1 MTFYFFIK
9 QMEGKFE
16 DNKPRLTIELS
27 QFFEVMPEADTQTI
41 HVEQSQKISQPHFDL
56 NAVDKYV
63 VDNYER
69 FVKGICLEQIHIEGY
84 KSTGIAKKLNAICNV
99 ERITAKQY
107 KQEYGEEFVP
117 TAKRIR
123 VYTLKPKGEIP
134 DFYKVLEEYYNKT
147 FEEELEPDVPQ
158 EEVHD
163 NMSEKEE
170 QDDLATTIIKNK
182 ELFKLGIKRSWLKKL
197 GISADFPKERSKSPI
212 NTKFEYCMSL
222 STGADL
228 SFEGKKLVGSAQF
241 RKEGAIL
248 QHGSILFN
256 YEPEKISQIFGEE
269 PRKDTI
275 TVLDEISPG
284 ITPERLCC
292 GLKAGFEE
300 KFGLEFVHS
309 EDLF

>member
-1 MTFYFFIK
+1 
-9 QMEGKFE
+9 MEGKFE

-41 HVEQSQKISQPHFDL
+41 HVEHSQKISQPHFDL

-107 KQEYGEEFVP
+107 KQEYGEEFLP

-170 QDDLATTIIKNK
+170 QDDLTTTIIKNK

-197 GISADFPKERSKSPI
+197 GIRYIPGMFGDEYFNKREYRCDSKNAKELR
-212 NTKFEYCMSL
+212 
-222 STGADL
+222 
-228 SFEGKKLVGSAQF
+228 
-241 RKEGAIL
+241 RR
-248 QHGSILFN
+248 
-256 YEPEKISQIFGEE
+256 YE
-269 PRKDTI
+269 
-275 TVLDEISPG
+275 LMG
-284 ITPERLCC
+284 IPSE
-292 GLKAGFEE
+292 
-300 KFGLEFVHS
+300 VYS
-309 EDLF
+309 EDFKNKRITIYRLSGIP